1 MDKKFYIDYPQEK
14 IEEGSNIYR
23 CSICKEKSLTINGL
37 LGNHKPSCKYR
48 IDIEEKNNQR
58 RF

>member
-14 IEEGSNIYR
+14 IEEGSNTYR

-48 IDIEEKNNQR
+48 IDIEARK
-58 RF
+58 